1 MVAPEGY
8 NIIKIPFA
16 STTVESKNMID
27 FVSKYGIII
36 YKDRDGYDRE
46 IEFESPISNRY
57 YGKVLYLLIP
67 DDFQKCEHAPH
78 FSFLRIFQQY
88 SP

>member
-1 MVAPEGY
+1 
-8 NIIKIPFA
+8 
-16 STTVESKNMID
+16 MID

-36 YKDRDGYDRE
+36 YKDRDGYDRK

-67 DDFQKCEHAPH
+67 DDFDEEKD
-78 FSFLRIFQQY
+78 FSIEFNVRGNKYLYNFT
-88 SP
+88 